1 MAEDWFY
8 YNTRVCST
16 ARSSLLQK
24 FVSFDSGYKRVSPVT
39 NAVVPTTIPFT
50 SELFSRCRCAMNR
63 KPLATSLSKIIP
75 SICRIYRSDIFAVQ
89 YVSSRF
95 KRVRDI
101 SILSLSPSL
110 LLYTFDSYGFVS
122 LFFFFFFQLR
132 NLNTTIETKRGNIL
146 EFSSFQVFHPI
157 DRVIHLL
164 HFFFS
169 SSQREKSRRRKKITE
184 TLFLRSPLTFHSNSS
199 V

>member
-1 MAEDWFY
+1 MPY
-8 YNTRVCST
+8 L
-16 ARSSLLQK
+16 SLRY
-24 FVSFDSGYKRVSPVT
+24 FP
-39 NAVVPTTIPFT
+39 
-50 SELFSRCRCAMNR
+50 
-63 KPLATSLSKIIP
+63 
-75 SICRIYRSDIFAVQ
+75 VQ

-110 LLYTFDSYGFVS
+110 LLYTFDFYGFVS
-122 LFFFFFFQLR
+122 LFFFFFFFQLR

-164 HFFFS
+164 HFFFFFS
-169 SSQREKSRRRKKITE
+169 FSTREVEEEKKKNRDVIPS
-184 TLFLRSPLTFHSNSS
+184 FTFNVSFEFFGLI
-199 V
+199 

>member
-1 MAEDWFY
+1 MPY
-8 YNTRVCST
+8 L
-16 ARSSLLQK
+16 SLRY
-24 FVSFDSGYKRVSPVT
+24 FP
-39 NAVVPTTIPFT
+39 
-50 SELFSRCRCAMNR
+50 
-63 KPLATSLSKIIP
+63 
-75 SICRIYRSDIFAVQ
+75 VQ

-164 HFFFS
+164 HFFFFFP
-169 SSQREKSRRRKKITE
+169 SQREKSRRRKKRTE

-199 V
+199 VWFKPTFNTIARSKRILSRIIPRLRLVTAEERERERRWPVRLLHPLPVARPPNVAEPDESATLFRGRGG